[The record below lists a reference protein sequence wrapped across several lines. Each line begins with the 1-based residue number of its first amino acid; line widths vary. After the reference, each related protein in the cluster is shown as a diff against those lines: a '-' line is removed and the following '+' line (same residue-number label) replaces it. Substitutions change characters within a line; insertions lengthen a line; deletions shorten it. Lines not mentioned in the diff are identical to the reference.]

1 MNNKLPKAYLKQ
13 YCLLMLKPKQEIK
26 YLVLSK
32 WTNRFTFLV
41 FDLLVVCIFVLHNK
55 WHIHFFSHTFLKV
68 FIFIVSLRHIVKL
81 FNFVFRKWLNQNHW
95 REQNIKDKCQ
105 RTVGCG
111 DWIQINK
118 HTLFCFDTFV

>member
-55 WHIHFFSHTFLKV
+55 
-68 FIFIVSLRHIVKL
+68 
-81 FNFVFRKWLNQNHW
+81 
-95 REQNIKDKCQ
+95 
-105 RTVGCG
+105 
-111 DWIQINK
+111 
-118 HTLFCFDTFV
+118 